1 MYNHLRHHVNLQTIN
16 TLVRCYSL
24 SRKSHYDVLGLRK
37 NCTEKDI
44 KDAFI
49 KLSKEYHPDKN
60 KDANAQQHFV
70 RIVEA
75 YNVLSKSSSRS
86 QYDHTMQSPYQNAS
100 SSGYY
105 RAHSYARYSEPPPN
119 YYNYYYEAQ
128 QKRRQNARQ
137 AGTPYYGDLGVM
149 KIPKYVLVLLCF
161 GIATIGTVLQVFVIR
176 EMYVVQKR
184 QALERSRHLSEELD
198 RVRQAAEGKTNEMQ
212 TRLLLERIVGSAN
225 PTIATASLGQALAAA
240 EKDPKLAEAMLQDF
254 DILSEIS
261 SYWPNHADTMNEIKY
276 NDILNKLRM
285 YSYYYYY
292 SW

>member
-1 MYNHLRHHVNLQTIN
+1 MYCRLRHHIKLQTIK
-16 TLVRCYSL
+16 TLIRCYGL
-24 SRKSHYDVLGLRK
+24 GRRTHYDVLGLRR

-44 KDAFI
+44 KEAFI
-49 KLSKEYHPDKN
+49 KLSKEFHPDRN

-75 YNVLSKSSSRS
+75 YNTLSKPSSRS
-86 QYDHTMQSPYQNAS
+86 QYDHSTLSPYKSTTS

-105 RAHSYARYSEPPPN
+105 RAQDYARPTQPPK
-119 YYNYYYEAQ
+119 YHNYYYEAQ
-128 QKRRQNARQ
+128 QKRQQNARQ
-137 AGTPYYGDLGVM
+137 AGTPYYGGAGVM

-161 GIATIGTVLQVFVIR
+161 GIAAVGTVLQIFVIR

-212 TRLLLERIVGSAN
+212 TRMLLEKIVNSAN

-240 EKDPKLAEAMLQDF
+240 EKDPQLAEAMLQDL
-254 DILSEIS
+254 DIVSNVT
-261 SYWPNHADTMNEIKY
+261 SYWYEPGNTMNEITY
-276 NDILNKLRM
+276 NDIFNKLRM

-292 SW
+292 GR